1 MSIGATL
8 RSISRASGS
17 RRCYARCGRSA
28 SADRRTVRLALAIA
42 VLATVA
48 FAVTFCAHPP
58 AGARPNVVL
67 VTIDTERAD
76 HTSTY
81 GYPHPTT
88 PHLDALAADG
98 AVFTAAYT
106 AIPTTGPS
114 HAGLFTAQYPAEHG
128 VLRNGDVLGATPP
141 TLTELLARAGYV
153 TAAFV
158 SAYPLAQKFGYA
170 RGFATY
176 DDEFTAADASIV
188 LPEWEGE
195 RVESAGFDRR
205 ADATTER
212 ALRWLAG
219 APRDHPVFL
228 WVHYY
233 DPHEPYDPPPAYR
246 DGIDDA
252 RSPLERAVA
261 AYDAEI
267 RFADDQLGRLID
279 AVDRRLG
286 AGDTLV
292 VIATDHGEG
301 LMQHGWMGH
310 GANLYE
316 ELVRTVLVFRRPGHL
331 RAQRSATPVGLI
343 DVAPTVLAHV
353 GLDAGAL
360 HPRGV
365 DLAGAPPADRPLF
378 FQRRVYQPGSRDDV
392 PVRGAMHGVRIGSW
406 KYVDASSTG
415 PELFDL
421 ASDPGETRN
430 LRERETARADE
441 LAAVLGKWR
450 VAQGGAVEAPL
461 SPDEARRLRALGYV
475 E

>member
-1 MSIGATL
+1 MS
-8 RSISRASGS
+8 
-17 RRCYARCGRSA
+17 GRG
-28 SADRRTVRLALAIA
+28 TVRLALAVA
-42 VLATVA
+42 VLAAVA
-48 FAVTFCAHPP
+48 LAVTLRARRPV
-58 AGARPNVVL
+58 AARPNVVL

-81 GYPHPTT
+81 GYPHATT

-98 AVFTAAYT
+98 AVFTSAYT

-128 VLRNGDVLGATPP
+128 VLRNGDVLGATPT
-141 TLTELLARAGYV
+141 TLTEVLAHAGYV

-158 SAYPLAQKFGYA
+158 SAYPLARKFGYA

-188 LPEWEGE
+188 LSEWEGE

-219 APRDHPVFL
+219 APRDRPVFL

-246 DGIDDA
+246 EGIDA
-252 RSPLERAVA
+252 AGSPLARDIA

-286 AGDTLV
+286 AADTLV
-292 VIATDHGEG
+292 VIASDHGEG

-316 ELVRTVLVFRRPGHL
+316 ELVRTVLVFRRPGHV

-343 DVAPTVLAHV
+343 DVAPTILAHV
-353 GLDAGAL
+353 GLDGGAL

-365 DLAGAPPADRPLF
+365 DLGSPPPADRPLF

-392 PVRGAMHGVRIGSW
+392 PVRGAMHGVRIGRW
-406 KYVDASSTG
+406 KYIDASSTG
-415 PELFDL
+415 AELFDL

-430 LRERETARADE
+430 LRDRETARADE

-450 VAQGGAVEAPL
+450 VAQAPGGAQEAPL
-461 SPDEARRLRALGYV
+461 SPDDARRLRALGYV